1 MYAHTYCEDNHY
13 ARPDRDSEISVQRT
27 ILASI
32 YRPRLV
38 GKIGHKRNGLMQD
51 MTSHENSLYG
61 SILPQLLSIPFS
73 MDVVILSRIII
84 GWRSFYRVG
93 QSVHLASTKI
103 AYIFHVYLFV
113 CVSALIVFA
122 KIMSC
127 ITITYCHSGSCW
139 KFAGQATAR

>member
-73 MDVVILSRIII
+73 MDVVILRLGGDRFT
-84 GWRSFYRVG
+84 GWVKVYTWLVLR
-93 QSVHLASTKI
+93 LL
-103 AYIFHVYLFV
+103 IFSMFTCLFV
-113 CVSALIVFA
+113 CLHLLCLQKLCHALL
-122 KIMSC
+122 
-127 ITITYCHSGSCW
+127 
-139 KFAGQATAR
+139 